1 MSETKVKKYGTRDQV
16 FAGTALQTKGGL
28 TKDDLFESNG
38 RYVSKRASEAVKIRS
53 PLKSKKTV
61 VTDSDEETPKVVPA
75 AVQKIEEKL
84 AATNLGSGTALDLTP
99 AVKKTRKPKGVQQ
112 PCCLPKPET
121 TQPVQEPPVQ
131 PVQTEQPVKSKKKK
145 VEIVVE

>member
-99 AVKKTRKPKGVQQ
+99 AVKKTRKPK
-112 PCCLPKPET
+112 PET

>member
-84 AATNLGSGTALDLTP
+84 AATNLGGKADAALDLTP
-99 AVKKTRKPKGVQQ
+99 AVKRTRK
-112 PCCLPKPET
+112 PKPET
-121 TQPVQEPPVQ
+121 TQPVQEPVQ
-131 PVQTEQPVKSKKKK
+131 PVQAEPVKSKKKK
-145 VEIVVE
+145 VEIVED

>member
-61 VTDSDEETPKVVPA
+61 VTDSDEDTPKVVPA

-84 AATNLGSGTALDLTP
+84 AATNLGSDAALDLTP
-99 AVKKTRKPKGVQQ
+99 AVKATKKRVTKAP
-112 PCCLPKPET
+112 LPTPEISVSEPET
-121 TQPVQEPPVQ
+121 PA
-131 PVQTEQPVKSKKKK
+131 PVKSKKKT
-145 VEIVVE
+145 VQIVVE

>member
-84 AATNLGSGTALDLTP
+84 AATNLGGKADAALDLGGK
-99 AVKKTRKPKGVQQ
+99 ADAALKKTRKPKS
-112 PCCLPKPET
+112 ET
-121 TQPVQEPPVQ
+121 TQQEPMQ

>member
-61 VTDSDEETPKVVPA
+61 VTDSDEETPKAVPA

-84 AATNLGSGTALDLTP
+84 AATNLGSDAALGGKADAAL
-99 AVKKTRKPKGVQQ
+99 KKTRKPK
-112 PCCLPKPET
+112 PET
-121 TQPVQEPPVQ
+121 TQQELVQ

>member
-84 AATNLGSGTALDLTP
+84 AATNLGGKADAALDLTP
-99 AVKKTRKPKGVQQ
+99 AVKKTRKPK
-112 PCCLPKPET
+112 LET
-121 TQPVQEPPVQ
+121 TQLVQEPPVQ
-131 PVQTEQPVKSKKKK
+131 PVQTEQPVKSKKK
-145 VEIVVE
+145 EG